1 MNYQEAI
8 EILKRNKPVSDLRL
22 CGKELCTACDV
33 AIAAMQ
39 ELQEYKQYGT
49 ASGYKA
55 ALMAYDNCY
64 FEKEILKNELYEY
77 RKLGS
82 PEDIRKNIST

>member
-1 MNYQEAI
+1 MDYQEAI
-8 EILKRNKPVSDLRL
+8 EILKKNKPVSDSRQ
-22 CGKELCTACDV
+22 CGKELCVACDV

-64 FEKEILKNELYEY
+64 FEKEMLENELYEY

-82 PEDIRKNIST
+82 PEEIKV